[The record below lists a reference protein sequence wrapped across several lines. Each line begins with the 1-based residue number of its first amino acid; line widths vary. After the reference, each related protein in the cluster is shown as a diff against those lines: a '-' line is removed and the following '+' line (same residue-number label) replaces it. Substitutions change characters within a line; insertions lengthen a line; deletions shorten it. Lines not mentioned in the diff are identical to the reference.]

1 MRLPEIHNR
10 REIPKKS
17 TGGIT
22 CYSSESRKR
31 RGTVTISESD
41 HLAELSKAG
50 ICPNCGKPI
59 AKGKSVVRGAGAF
72 CSLDC
77 VASYYQAE
85 FSERAR
91 RLAAAAR
98 H

>member
-1 MRLPEIHNR
+1 MADSKDDQFE
-10 REIPKKS
+10 
-17 TGGIT
+17 
-22 CYSSESRKR
+22 
-31 RGTVTISESD
+31 
-41 HLAELSKAG
+41 ELQMLG

-59 AKGKSVVRGAGAF
+59 AEGKAVVRGAGSF

-77 VASYYQAE
+77 VASYHQAE

-98 H
+98 N